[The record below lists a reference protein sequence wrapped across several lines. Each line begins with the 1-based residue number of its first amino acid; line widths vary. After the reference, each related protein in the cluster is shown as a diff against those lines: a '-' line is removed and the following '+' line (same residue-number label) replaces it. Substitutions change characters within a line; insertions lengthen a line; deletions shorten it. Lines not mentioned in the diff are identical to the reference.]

1 MESAVDDFIQELKE
15 QILEETK
22 DAYGEIAYKRW
33 LNPLYKG
40 AMDEPDAFARLSG
53 GCGDTME
60 IYLKFKNN
68 RVKKASYQTD
78 GCGSSNVCGSFAAE
92 MSIGRSPDELLE
104 ITGEAISEKVGGL
117 PGDDEQCASLAAQTI
132 HTALNAWLN
141 RHETSES

>member
-1 MESAVDDFIQELKE
+1 MIGAIDDFVQELNE

-22 DAYGEIAYKRW
+22 DAYGETAYKRW

-40 AMDEPDAFARLSG
+40 KMDNPDAFARLSG

-68 RVKKASYQTD
+68 KVKEASYQTD

-92 MSIGRSPDELLE
+92 MSIGRSPDELQE
-104 ITGEAISEKVGGL
+104 ITGEAIAEKVGGL
-117 PGDDEQCASLAAQTI
+117 PKDDEQCALLAAQTI
-132 HTALNAWLN
+132 HMALNAWLN
-141 RHETSES
+141 KHGISDS